1 MDKLVILDYSNAKV
15 HIYNTDFNL
24 TEVDE
29 SYIESLGFNS
39 NDCSWMVGDL
49 DVQLHKGVLSDV

>member
-29 SYIESLGFNS
+29 NYIESLGFNS

-49 DVQLHKGVLSDV
+49 DVQLHKGVLIDV

>member
-49 DVQLHKGVLSDV
+49 DVQLHKGVLIDV

>member
-1 MDKLVILDYSNAKV
+1 MDKLVILDYGKAKV

-24 TEVDE
+24 TEIDE
-29 SYIESLGFNS
+29 NYIESLGFNS